1 MLQEAT
7 TVMVIMLLTRNI
19 WVSRDYAS
27 RHTSVARAGGT
38 IKAQLWVNE
47 NNTTATRNIVL

>member
-7 TVMVIMLLTRNI
+7 TVMVIMLLICNI
-19 WVSRDYAS
+19 WISRDYAN

-38 IKAQLWVNE
+38 IKSQLWVNE
-47 NNTTATRNIVL
+47 KNTTTTLNIVL